1 MLIEE
6 FESLLLRYVDAD
18 EEASV
23 EFLETECKTYEQNH
37 NIIRR
42 DISRLRFKREFVD
55 GYYDEKQL
63 YREDTITVKVE
74 FYIAYLQIIQTMKT
88 LKNYQGFAI
97 LSPLWAIIKANDV
110 TQSCMYPHYVC
121 FLFY

>member
-55 GYYDEKQL
+55 GYYDEKQF
-63 YREDTITVKVE
+63 YREDTIAVKVE
-74 FYIAYLQIIQTMKT
+74 FHIAYLQIIQTMKT

-97 LSPLWAIIKANDV
+97 LSPLWAPDV
-110 TQSCMYPHYVC
+110 TQSYMYIIC

>member
-37 NIIRR
+37 NIIQR
-42 DISRLRFKREFVD
+42 DISSSTFRPKLNSFDQWYHFTD
-55 GYYDEKQL
+55 
-63 YREDTITVKVE
+63 
-74 FYIAYLQIIQTMKT
+74 A
-88 LKNYQGFAI
+88 
-97 LSPLWAIIKANDV
+97 
-110 TQSCMYPHYVC
+110 
-121 FLFY
+121 